1 MDIAANYKD
10 KNTSLPGAFIIVGR
24 DRQKNNN
31 KNKYILLFTEL
42 KNKNKQII

>member
-1 MDIAANYKD
+1 MDIAANNKD
-10 KNTSLPGAFIIVGR
+10 KNMRLPGAFIIVGG

-31 KNKYILLFTEL
+31 KNKYILLFTEI